1 MTFDQFYGS
10 SASWIGDQLSQA
22 QTSQTAQQQAVT
34 QAQSLRQQLSG
45 VSLDEEATRLISLQ
59 RSYQAASQMVTVI
72 DSLTQTLINMIP
84 AS

>member
-10 SASWIGDQLSQA
+10 SASWIGNQLSQA
-22 QTSQTAQQQAVT
+22 QSAQSAQTQAVS
-34 QAQSLRQQLSG
+34 QARSLRQQLSG
-45 VSLDEEATRLISLQ
+45 VSLDEEAARLIALQ

-72 DSLTQTLINMIP
+72 DSLTQTLINMLP